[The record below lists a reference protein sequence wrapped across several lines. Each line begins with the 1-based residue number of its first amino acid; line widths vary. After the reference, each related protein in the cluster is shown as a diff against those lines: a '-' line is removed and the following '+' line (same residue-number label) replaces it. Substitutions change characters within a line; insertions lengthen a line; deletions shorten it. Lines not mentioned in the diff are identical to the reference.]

1 MNILIMGGPGAG
13 KGTMSARI
21 VEKFN
26 VNHIS
31 TGDIFRCHISTGD
44 IFRSEIGNQTELGM
58 MAKSYMDKGLLV
70 PDEVTNQMVKSYLEN
85 LEDKKNGF
93 LLDGYPRTIDQA
105 KAFDALSAGSDLAI
119 DTVIAMELDF
129 SVLSGRITGRRLCR
143 NCGEIYHMVTKPP
156 KQEGVCDKCGGE
168 LYQRKDDTEESLKVR
183 LDEYSRQTEPVLD
196 FYEEKGLV
204 KHIDADQP
212 IEKVWQDVQAAL
224 GQAE

>member
-1 MNILIMGGPGAG
+1 MSELNILIMGGPGAG
-13 KGTMSARI
+13 KGTMSAKI
-21 VEKFN
+21 VEKYN
-26 VNHIS
+26 V
-31 TGDIFRCHISTGD
+31 CHISTGD

-105 KAFDALSAGSDLAI
+105 KAFDALSEGSDLAV

-156 KQEGVCDKCGGE
+156 KQEGVCDNCGGE

-196 FYEEKGLV
+196 FYEKKGLV
-204 KHIDADQP
+204 KHINADQP

-224 GQAE
+224 ESAE

>member
-1 MNILIMGGPGAG
+1 MSELNILIMGGPGAG
-13 KGTMSARI
+13 KGTMSAKI
-21 VEKFN
+21 VEKYN
-26 VNHIS
+26 V
-31 TGDIFRCHISTGD
+31 CHISTGD

-105 KAFDALSAGSDLAI
+105 KAFDALSEGSDLAI

-156 KQEGVCDKCGGE
+156 KQEGVCDNCGGE

-196 FYEEKGLV
+196 FYEKTGLV
-204 KHIDADQP
+204 KHINADQP

-224 GQAE
+224 ESAE

>member
-1 MNILIMGGPGAG
+1 MGGPGAG
-13 KGTMSARI
+13 KGTMSAKI
-21 VEKFN
+21 VEKYN
-26 VNHIS
+26 V
-31 TGDIFRCHISTGD
+31 CHISTGD

-105 KAFDALSAGSDLAI
+105 KAFDALREGSDLAI

-156 KQEGVCDKCGGE
+156 KQEGVCDNCGGE

-196 FYEEKGLV
+196 FYEKKGFV
-204 KHIDADQP
+204 KHINADQP

-224 GQAE
+224 ESAD

>member
-1 MNILIMGGPGAG
+1 MSELNILIMGGPGAG
-13 KGTMSARI
+13 KGTMSAKI
-21 VEKFN
+21 VEKYN
-26 VNHIS
+26 V
-31 TGDIFRCHISTGD
+31 CHISTGD

-105 KAFDALSAGSDLAI
+105 KAFDALSEGSDLAI

-156 KQEGVCDKCGGE
+156 KQEGVCDNCGGE

-196 FYEEKGLV
+196 FYEKKGVV
-204 KHIDADQP
+204 KHINADQP

-224 GQAE
+224 ESAE

>member
-1 MNILIMGGPGAG
+1 MGGPGAG
-13 KGTMSARI
+13 KGTMSAKI
-21 VEKFN
+21 VEKYN
-26 VNHIS
+26 V
-31 TGDIFRCHISTGD
+31 CHISTGD

-105 KAFDALSAGSDLAI
+105 KAFDALSEGSDLAI

-156 KQEGVCDKCGGE
+156 KQEGVCDNCGGE

>member
-13 KGTMSARI
+13 KGTMSAKI
-21 VEKFN
+21 VEKYN
-26 VNHIS
+26 V
-31 TGDIFRCHISTGD
+31 CHISTGD

-105 KAFDALSAGSDLAI
+105 KAFDALSEGSDLAI

-156 KQEGVCDKCGGE
+156 KQEVSVTTAAVSSTSARMT
-168 LYQRKDDTEESLKVR
+168 QRK
-183 LDEYSRQTEPVLD
+183 
-196 FYEEKGLV
+196 
-204 KHIDADQP
+204 A
-212 IEKVWQDVQAAL
+212 
-224 GQAE
+224 

>member
-13 KGTMSARI
+13 KGTMSAKI
-21 VEKFN
+21 VEKYN
-26 VNHIS
+26 V
-31 TGDIFRCHISTGD
+31 CHISTGD

-105 KAFDALSAGSDLAI
+105 KAFDALSEGSDLAI

-156 KQEGVCDKCGGE
+156 KQEGVWDNCGGE

-196 FYEEKGLV
+196 FYEKKGLV
-204 KHIDADQP
+204 KHINADQP

-224 GQAE
+224 ESAE

>member
-1 MNILIMGGPGAG
+1 MSELNILIMGGPGAG
-13 KGTMSARI
+13 KGTMSAKI
-21 VEKFN
+21 VEKYN
-26 VNHIS
+26 V
-31 TGDIFRCHISTGD
+31 CHISTGD

-105 KAFDALSAGSDLAI
+105 KAFDALSEGSDLAI

-156 KQEGVCDKCGGE
+156 KQEGVCDNCGGE

-183 LDEYSRQTEPVLD
+183 LDEYSKQTEPVLD
-196 FYEEKGLV
+196 FYEKKGLV
-204 KHIDADQP
+204 KHINADQP

-224 GQAE
+224 ESAE